1 LELVWNFHKLI
12 INILNQKMETNVE
25 LVWEMLGEGL
35 GRRWRLWGG
44 VEWII

>member
-25 LVWEMLGEGL
+25 LVWEVLGKVWGGGGEGL
-35 GRRWRLWGG
+35 T
-44 VEWII
+44 II